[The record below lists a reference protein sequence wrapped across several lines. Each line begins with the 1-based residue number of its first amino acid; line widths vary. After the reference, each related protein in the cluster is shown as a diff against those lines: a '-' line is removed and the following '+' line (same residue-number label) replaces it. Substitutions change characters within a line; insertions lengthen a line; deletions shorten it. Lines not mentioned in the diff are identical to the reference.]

1 MISKEPFHIHEGVRL
16 GAVIR
21 KMRVDDIVDVKGV
34 DLLTWNDMFERSYGT
49 RKKLTPRTDENI
61 LSYLHSDPEGAFV
74 ASDDY
79 AGVIGLVFSHVWG
92 ATGWV
97 GPLSVL
103 PEYQAKGYGKDL
115 LKESLNFLEDMGCVD
130 IGLETMPENALNLGL
145 YLKVGLRPET
155 LVLLLNKRIEI
166 EGLQEEPVGG
176 VAVERFSE
184 SPVQTKLLSEFR
196 RISGSLRL
204 GLDYTKEVELV
215 QEFSMGDT
223 IVATSKGKVAGFCV
237 VQTKPRR
244 VNNLVGSVRVLAIDP
259 AAKEDVIEP
268 LLVSAELLVADA
280 GMPEISLSVP
290 SPCRRAVDISFSRG
304 YSVWRTLERL
314 MWIGSSGTSER
325 TYNLC
330 SWSG

>member
-1 MISKEPFHIHEGVRL
+1 L
-16 GAVIR
+16 GFVIR
-21 KMRVDDIVDVKGV
+21 KMKVDDIVDVKGV
-34 DLLTWNDMFERSYGT
+34 DLLSWSDLFEKSYGSKT
-49 RKKLTPRTDENI
+49 KLTQRTDENI
-61 LSYLHSDPEGAFV
+61 LSYLHADPEGAFV

-79 AGVIGLVFSHVWG
+79 AGVVGLIFSHVWG
-92 ATGWV
+92 MTGWV

-103 PEYQAKGYGKDL
+103 PDYQARGLGKDL
-115 LKESLNFLEDMGCVD
+115 LRQSLNYLEDLGCVD

-145 YLKVGLRPET
+145 YLKVGMRPET
-155 LVLLLNKRIEI
+155 LVLVVGKKIEL
-166 EGLQEEPVGG
+166 EGLQEEPIGG

-184 SPVQTKLLSEFR
+184 SSVQNKLLSEFR
-196 RISGSLRL
+196 RVSGSLRL

-223 IVATSKGKVAGFCV
+223 IVAMSKGRVAGFCIV
-237 VQTKPRR
+237 HTKPRR
-244 VNNLVGSVRVLAIDP
+244 VNASAGMVRVLAIDP
-259 AAKEDVIEP
+259 SAKEDIIEP

-280 GMPEISLSVP
+280 GLREISLSVP
-290 SPCRRAVDISFSRG
+290 SPCRRALDISFSRG
-304 YSVWRTLERL
+304 YSVSRTLERL